1 MVDVPYLPRS
11 LLYQMRTKDISK
23 DVRIRLFYY
32 CFRILNTFKIYLI
45 YNKVIAID
53 RNLLRIYSDRLVRP
67 EIVFQCIV
75 LSIWSK
81 KKKFHFFFS
90 LQAPKRY
97 LKSIKWC
104 MNNSTLLSYIMI
116 FYQANSY
123 VEVQIWK

>member
-1 MVDVPYLPRS
+1 MVHVPYLPRF

-53 RNLLRIYSDRLVRP
+53 RNLLRIYSDRLFRP

-81 KKKFHFFFS
+81 KKVSFFFS

>member
-1 MVDVPYLPRS
+1 MVHVPYLPRF

-81 KKKFHFFFS
+81 KKVSFFFS